1 MSFRGLLLSLAMLNG
16 VAAAQSLNCDL
27 QGYKATDGLKAT
39 ASGGVVMMSWRG
51 EGAQELRA
59 SFGIRNGQPFIQELA
74 ARAGSGKWTV
84 LGKDL
89 TPDFQVSTG
98 KRRISQ
104 ATTQLQALNLDTP
117 EEENKEMEHLLGRAP
132 GDSRSRRHHRFAAH
146 RSRNHPCIR

>member
-1 MSFRGLLLSLAMLNG
+1 MSFRGLLMSLAMLTG

-39 ASGGVVMMSWRG
+39 TSGGIVTMSWRG

-104 ATTQLQALNLDTP
+104 AQRTQLQALNLDTP
-117 EEENKEMEHLLGRAP
+117 EEESKRKWNT
-132 GDSRSRRHHRFAAH
+132 F
-146 RSRNHPCIR
+146 